1 MSRKSITILGAT
13 GSIGASTLAVLA
25 ASRDFDI
32 YALTA
37 HQSAEE
43 LLELCLR
50 YKPRFAVL
58 GAEAAG
64 QQIATSL
71 RAQGSR
77 TEVLVG
83 AEALKRVAS
92 APEVTHVMA
101 AIVGG
106 VGLPP
111 TFAAVQAGKT
121 VLLANKEALVM
132 AGSIFMTAVERSNA
146 KLLPVDSEHN
156 AIFQCL
162 GQSTTVGPSVNR
174 ILLTGSGGPFLRTP
188 IDSLA
193 DVTPE
198 DACRHPN
205 WDMGRKISVDSATMM
220 NKGLELIEA
229 AWLFGVPADKIEFL
243 IHPQSIVHSMVEFID
258 GSVVAQMGQPDMR
271 TPIAHVLAYPD
282 RQVSGVSGLDFA
294 ALADLSFE
302 TPDYQ
307 RFPLLGLARRVASE
321 PLCQAVALNAANE
334 MAVAAFLDAG
344 LPYREIATTI
354 EQVVSLIPRKELLCI
369 DDVLDYD
376 HEARSLTTEL
386 LSTDD

>member
-13 GSIGASTLAVLA
+13 GSIGASTLAVLE
-25 ASRDFDI
+25 ASRDFEI

-58 GAEAAG
+58 GAEGAG

-220 NKGLELIEA
+220 NKGLELI
-229 AWLFGVPADKIEFL
+229 
-243 IHPQSIVHSMVEFID
+243 IHPQSIVHSMVEYID